1 MSPLFVIVVATC
13 GGERLAPGEAA
24 PAIDGRSIAER
35 ELANEGNSPEGNDA
49 EIQGVLRIGVL
60 QN

>member
-1 MSPLFVIVVATC
+1 MATC

-24 PAIDGRSIAER
+24 AATDGRSIAER
-35 ELANEGNSPEGNDA
+35 ELANEGNSPDGNDA